1 MPPEP
6 ESQDYIVQTDDSLSR
21 LAAKFYDNPLLY
33 PAIVAATNAKAAE
46 DDTYTFISDPDVID
60 VGQKLRIPTLA
71 EAEILL
77 ADGEE

>member
-21 LAAKFYDNPLLY
+21 LAAKFYDDPLLY
-33 PAIVAATNAKAAE
+33 PAIVAATNTIAAE
-46 DDTYTFISDPDVID
+46 DDSFAFISDPDVID

-71 EAEILL
+71 EAETLL
-77 ADGEE
+77 AGDGE